1 MPKRIKRYTAQVRV
15 TKYYELN
22 FNSNNFDAAM
32 KKAEKLLPHLS
43 FEARSPVETIGPTVE
58 EVYVHLDKR
67 EHDDVNGIVE
77 EDYDDYPPE
86 FNGDGSEVINWH
98 TTLGAS

>member
-1 MPKRIKRYTAQVRV
+1 MAKVKRFTAQVRV

-22 FNSNNFDAAM
+22 FNSRNFDAAQ
-32 KKAEKLLPHLS
+32 KKCEKLLPHLDFDS
-43 FEARSPVETIGPTVE
+43 RSPVETIGPTVE
-58 EVYVHLDKR
+58 ELYVHLDKR

-86 FNGDGSEVINWH
+86 FNADGSEVLN
-98 TTLGAS
+98 